1 MADYMKNIV
10 MGLLK
15 RVFKIDIK
23 GIQLQNKVLSDKTK
37 QLLEENATLKNK
49 ENILIKENT
58 VLQNEKKRL
67 LDELNSN
74 INESQQLQESVSSLE
89 QELTLTKEEVKYL
102 ELQNQNQIIEI
113 GKKDNTLKEL
123 QANVQTLE
131 SADKDNEKVSD
142 EQMQD
147 QIDSLKRQYQDL
159 KEQYDS
165 INKENKDYKAK
176 ICTKDATIDI
186 LNREKVDLQNEISN
200 LNKLV
205 PTIEID
211 NRKVASET
219 ASDSNLLALNE
230 NDLEEEEN
238 EYKVKTDSEGQKI
251 VVGEGSMITIE
262 PIKNTDSSYVDKTK
276 RAIDAVIDTDTG
288 FEISARDFFAQP
300 ENVIFKVRTELQK
313 SIYLKKPKFV
323 CKYCRQAVKI
333 SGRKIE
339 RGKASFFSHLRD
351 SDECDYKT
359 TTGRAERDINREKY
373 ARCNEGERHKK
384 LKTKI
389 AELLEMTPGVSDVK
403 VESTIKGNH
412 PILNWKRPD
421 ILASF
426 RGQEIVFELQLSTT
440 FVSVI
445 AERGLFYRLN
455 KKFIIWVFNFDEQDE
470 HVNLDNMMAKDIYY
484 NNKMNVFIFDREAQ
498 KESEERGELILKCN
512 WLKADG
518 SWEYL
523 NENSSNGLGG
533 TFVCLSDLQ
542 YDSTYKPY
550 YFDAEQRYIEAHPEF
565 QSKISDI
572 EKENKR
578 ILEELDELWRQ
589 KQEDLKTEDKLE
601 RLSEAFELDAI
612 MKSTQRYVIGKKDE
626 KCGLITFDGEIKIA
640 FEYESITSCRGW
652 YEGTKDGLYDLFDKN
667 DYTLLNAGIRR
678 IEEFNPIGAKYVKET
693 DGALLWGIMTKRG
706 IPLTPA
712 CYSQLEMWSSDKIR
726 AMRNGLYCIVDFQGN
741 EVLSNYDY
749 IGELNADNIANVKC
763 DGCNGFIDSNCKR
776 LKEKSRRLDNG
787 MEKFLQMD
795 KWGIEREDGSIV
807 VPSKYDEIGS
817 YKDGLVGVSGV
828 SFSIID
834 EKIDADCPVKVEYI
848 SRNDRKMLIF
858 KLGKREA
865 FMNFRQ
871 QNKARNLGLQPQ
883 NMKELYF
890 SFVNVERSLL
900 YLSAIPVRGEKQQI
914 KIEDKD
920 IPFGTTYTGRFLYK
934 MRDGVIIRA
943 LNGTKIFLH
952 SSNLGKYTV
961 EELEKSKS
969 ITLKKIG
976 YDQFYKKHIWEI
988 ISILS

>member
-37 QLLEENATLKNK
+37 QLLEENATLENK
-49 ENILIKENT
+49 DNILIKENT

-74 INESQQLQESVSSLE
+74 INESQQLQESVSSLK
-89 QELTLTKEEVKYL
+89 QELTLTKEKVKSL
-102 ELQNQNQIIEI
+102 ELQSQNHIIEI
-113 GKKDNTLKEL
+113 GKKDNTIKEL
-123 QANVQTLE
+123 QANIQALE
-131 SADKDNEKVSD
+131 SVDEDNERISD

-147 QIDSLKRQYQDL
+147 QIDSLKMQYQNL

-165 INKENKDYKAK
+165 INKKYKDCKAE
-176 ICTKDATIDI
+176 ICTKDAIIDI
-186 LNREKVDLQNEISN
+186 LNKEKVELQNKISG
-200 LNKLV
+200 LNKSV
-205 PTIEID
+205 STIEKD
-211 NRKVASET
+211 N
-219 ASDSNLLALNE
+219 
-230 NDLEEEEN
+230 
-238 EYKVKTDSEGQKI
+238 KVKTGSEEQKI
-251 VVGEGSMITIE
+251 IVGEGSMITIG
-262 PIKNTDSSYVDKTK
+262 PIGNTDLGYVDKTK
-276 RAIDAVIDTDTG
+276 RTIDTVIDTDTG
-288 FEISARDFFAQP
+288 LEISARDFFAQP
-300 ENVIFKVRTELQK
+300 ENAIFKVRTELQK
-313 SIYLKKPKFV
+313 SIYLRKPKLV

-339 RGKASFFSHLRD
+339 RGKASFFSHFKD

-359 TTGRAERDINREKY
+359 TTGRTRRDINREKY
-373 ARCNEGERHKK
+373 ARCNEGERHKR

-403 VESTIKGNH
+403 VEKNIIGNH

-445 AERGLFYRLN
+445 VERDLFYRLN

-578 ILEELDELWRQ
+578 VLEELDELWRQ

-612 MKSTQRYVIGKKDE
+612 MKSTQRYVIGKKDG
-626 KCGLITFDGEIKIA
+626 KCGLITFDGEIRIA
-640 FEYESITSCRGW
+640 FEYELITPHTGW
-652 YEGTKDGLYDLFDKN
+652 YEGTKDGLHDLFDN
-667 DYTLLNAGIRR
+667 NYTLLNVGIRR
-678 IEEFNPIGAKYVKET
+678 IEKFNPIGNKYVKET
-693 DGALLWGIMTKRG
+693 DGALLWGIMKKG
-706 IPLTPA
+706 VPLTPA
-712 CYSQLEMWSSDKIR
+712 CYSQLEIWSSDKII

-741 EVLSNYDY
+741 EILSNYDY
-749 IGELNADNIANVKC
+749 ISELNADNIANVKC
-763 DGCNGFIDSNCKR
+763 DGCNGFIDSNCKS

-807 VPSKYDEIGS
+807 VPGKYDEIGS
-817 YKDGLVGVSGV
+817 YKDRLVGVSGV

-865 FMNFRQ
+865 LMNLRQ

-900 YLSAIPVRGEKQQI
+900 YLSAVPVRGEKQQI

-920 IPFGTTYTGRFLYK
+920 IPFGTIYTGRFLYK
-934 MRDGVIIRA
+934 KKDGVIIRA
-943 LNGTKIFLH
+943 LNGIKIFLH

>member
-37 QLLEENATLKNK
+37 QLLEENATLENK
-49 ENILIKENT
+49 DNILIKENT

-74 INESQQLQESVSSLE
+74 INESQQLQESVSSLK
-89 QELTLTKEEVKYL
+89 QELTLTKEKVKSL
-102 ELQNQNQIIEI
+102 ELQSQNHIIEI
-113 GKKDNTLKEL
+113 GKKDNTIKEL
-123 QANVQTLE
+123 QANIQALE
-131 SADKDNEKVSD
+131 SVDEDNERISD

-147 QIDSLKRQYQDL
+147 QIDSLKMQYQNL

-165 INKENKDYKAK
+165 INKEYKDCKAE
-176 ICTKDATIDI
+176 ICTKDAIIDI
-186 LNREKVDLQNEISN
+186 LNKEKVELQNKISG
-200 LNKLV
+200 LNKSV
-205 PTIEID
+205 PTIEKD
-211 NRKVASET
+211 N
-219 ASDSNLLALNE
+219 
-230 NDLEEEEN
+230 
-238 EYKVKTDSEGQKI
+238 KVKTGSEEQKI
-251 VVGEGSMITIE
+251 IVGEGSMITIG
-262 PIKNTDSSYVDKTK
+262 PIGNTDLGYVDKTK
-276 RAIDAVIDTDTG
+276 RTIDTVIDTDTG
-288 FEISARDFFAQP
+288 LEISARDFFAQP
-300 ENVIFKVRTELQK
+300 ENAIFKVRTELQK
-313 SIYLKKPKFV
+313 SIYLRKPKLV

-339 RGKASFFSHLRD
+339 RGKASFFSHFKD

-359 TTGRAERDINREKY
+359 TTGRTRRDINREKY
-373 ARCNEGERHKK
+373 ARCNEGERHKR

-403 VESTIKGNH
+403 VKKNIIGNH

-440 FVSVI
+440 FISVI
-445 AERGLFYRLN
+445 AERDLFYRLN

-578 ILEELDELWRQ
+578 VLEELDELWRQ

-612 MKSTQRYVIGKKDE
+612 MKSTQRYVIGKKDG
-626 KCGLITFDGEIKIA
+626 KCGLITFDGEIRIA
-640 FEYESITSCRGW
+640 FEYELITPHTGW
-652 YEGTKDGLYDLFDKN
+652 YEGTKDGLHDLFDN
-667 DYTLLNAGIRR
+667 NYTLLNAGIRR
-678 IEEFNPIGAKYVKET
+678 IEKFNPIGNKYVKET
-693 DGALLWGIMTKRG
+693 DGALLWGIMKKG
-706 IPLTPA
+706 VPLTPA
-712 CYSQLEMWSSDKIR
+712 CYSQLEIWSSDKII

-741 EVLSNYDY
+741 EILSNYDY
-749 IGELNADNIANVKC
+749 ISELNADNIANVKC
-763 DGCNGFIDSNCKR
+763 DGCNGFIDSNCKS

-807 VPSKYDEIGS
+807 VPGKYDEIGS
-817 YKDGLVGVSGV
+817 YKDRLVGVSGV

-834 EKIDADCPVKVEYI
+834 ENIDADCPVKVEYI

-865 FMNFRQ
+865 LMNLRQ

-900 YLSAIPVRGEKQQI
+900 YLSAVPVRGEKQQI

-920 IPFGTTYTGRFLYK
+920 IPFGTIYTGRFLYK
-934 MRDGVIIRA
+934 KKDGVIIRA
-943 LNGTKIFLH
+943 LNGIKIFLH